1 MKSQNYRFHSYYVDQ
16 SLGIKLKLSAV
27 KNSNGVRL
35 GAGEAFEKFS
45 STKFI
50 AATSQ
55 YQFVLEQD
63 FCLAPL
69 QFTLTTDQYDNLV
82 MKNF

>member
-1 MKSQNYRFHSYYVDQ
+1 MKSQKCRFHSYYVDQ
-16 SLGIKLKLSAV
+16 SLGIILKLSAV
-27 KNSNGVRL
+27 TNSNGVRL
-35 GAGEAFEKFS
+35 GAGEAFEKNS

-55 YQFVLEQD
+55 YQFVLEHD

-69 QFTLTTDQYDNLV
+69 QLTLTTGQYDDLV
-82 MKNF
+82 MKPF